1 MNGQR
6 DHSRCK
12 LMGEPGSFGFL
23 PPHDQSR
30 SFAFTED
37 VHRPERGWN
46 FLVFR
51 NAAKNED
58 AVLHLGL
65 HVLQQC
71 LEIAFARHGGVLF
84 QQGARI
90 SHRGA

>member
-1 MNGQR
+1 
-6 DHSRCK
+6 
-12 LMGEPGSFGFL
+12 MGEPGSFGFL
-23 PPHDQSR
+23 PPYDQSR

-37 VHRPERGWN
+37 VHRPEPGWN

-65 HVLQQC
+65 DVLQQR